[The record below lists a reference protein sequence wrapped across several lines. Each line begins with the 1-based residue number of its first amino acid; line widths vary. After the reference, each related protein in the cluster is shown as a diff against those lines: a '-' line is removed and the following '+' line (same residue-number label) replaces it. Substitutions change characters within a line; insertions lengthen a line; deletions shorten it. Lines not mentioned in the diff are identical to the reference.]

1 MRNERLKNY
10 QEYLIKKDRGRTTL
24 LKIIINMSMHILRA
38 TKLKYGAIHYADPK
52 PMCLLV
58 GMDLYGVN
66 GFSYKF

>member
-1 MRNERLKNY
+1 
-10 QEYLIKKDRGRTTL
+10 
-24 LKIIINMSMHILRA
+24 MSMHILRA
-38 TKLKYGAIHYADPK
+38 TKLKYGAIHSADPK